1 MTTTTLHKPPV
12 YVPEK
17 PQDAEIHAE
26 ILVLLATLG
35 VAILV
40 VATLAL
46 LFVLTLPVLSIGG

>member
-12 YVPEK
+12 FVPEK
-17 PQDAEIHAE
+17 PQNAE

-46 LFVLTLPVLSIGG
+46 LLVLTLPVLSIGG